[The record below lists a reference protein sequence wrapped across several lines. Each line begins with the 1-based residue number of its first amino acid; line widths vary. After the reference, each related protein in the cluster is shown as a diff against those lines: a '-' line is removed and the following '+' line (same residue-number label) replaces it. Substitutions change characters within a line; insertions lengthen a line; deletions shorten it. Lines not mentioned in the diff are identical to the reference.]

1 MAQQPNI
8 YDLGLDKN
16 TANHAPLTPLTF
28 LAWTAEVYPQRLAV
42 VHGNRRLT
50 WSDVYARSR
59 RLAGPLAAHGIGG
72 GDTVSAVLPNVPAM
86 LEAHHGVPMLGAVR

>member
-1 MAQQPNI
+1 MNRVG
-8 YDLGLDKN
+8 LGRDPEN
-16 TANHAPLTPLTF
+16 FTALSPLTF
-28 LAWTAEVYPQRLAV
+28 LPDGGDPSRP
-42 VHGNRRLT
+42 GRDRPRRRRITHRDFL
-50 WSDVYARSR
+50 ARSR